1 MKRREFITLIAG
13 AAAWPLAARA
23 QQAQLGPDAIKVR
36 QMILRRSVILAL
48 GSMPVLAAGTF
59 SQTAVNARRVGLLS
73 SGAPVTDTSEF
84 VVGLTAGFSKRG
96 YVIGRSLLFER
107 RSAEAHADRLPR
119 LVDDLKSAADLI
131 ITQSYAAARVVK
143 ERSNVPVV
151 AITGADP
158 VATGLVDSLAHPGGN
173 VTGVG
178 EVAAELSAKRLEV
191 LKDTFPSLRKIA
203 MLWNA
208 DDLGMTS
215 RYKSAEAGAR
225 TLGFDI
231 QPLGVREPEDFAA
244 APDAILMVTD
254 ALTSLNRKRI
264 FEFAAQQ
271 RLPAIYEYDFLVR
284 DGGLMSYGPDMGEVY
299 DRAADLADRILRGAR
314 PADLP
319 FEQPTRFRLVI
330 NKKTLETLGLTIPA
344 AMLMRADEVV
354 D

>member
-1 MKRREFITLIAG
+1 
-13 AAAWPLAARA
+13 
-23 QQAQLGPDAIKVR
+23 
-36 QMILRRSVILAL
+36 MILRRSVILAL
-48 GSMPVLAAGTF
+48 GSMPLLTGSAF
-59 SQTAVNARRVGLLS
+59 SQTAVKTHRVGLLS
-73 SGAPVTDTSEF
+73 SSAPLTDSSEV

-96 YVIGRSLLFER
+96 YVVGRSLVYER
-107 RSAEAHADRLPR
+107 RAAEAHPERLPG
-119 LVDDLKSAADLI
+119 LVDDLKRAAELI

-143 ERSNVPVV
+143 DRSNVPVV

-158 VATGLVDSLAHPGGN
+158 IGTGLVDSLARPGGN

-178 EVAAELSAKRLEV
+178 EIAAELSAKRLEV

-208 DDLGMTS
+208 DDLGMTG
-215 RYKSAEAGAR
+215 RYKNAEAAAR
-225 TLGFDI
+225 MLGFEI

-244 APDAILMVTD
+244 AFAAMIRDRPDAILMVTD
-254 ALTSLNRKRI
+254 ALTALNRKRV

-284 DGGLMSYGPDMGEVY
+284 DGGLMSYGPDMSEVY

-330 NKKTLETLGLTIPA
+330 NKKTLETLGLTIPP